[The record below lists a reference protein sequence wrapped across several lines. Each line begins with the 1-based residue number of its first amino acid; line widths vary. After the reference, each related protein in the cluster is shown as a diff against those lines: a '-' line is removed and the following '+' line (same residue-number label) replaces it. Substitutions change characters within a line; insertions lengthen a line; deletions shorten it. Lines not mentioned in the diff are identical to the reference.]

1 MLKID
6 LSQTFPED
14 RRRTNNS
21 VSILMNC
28 A

>member
-21 VSILMNC
+21 ISILMNC